1 MDFGCRV
8 SCAGEHAAHLLDAAE
23 RLRHAAVE
31 LLDRAM
37 FDGIEVDAAVV
48 EADVSAAA
56 TTAVV
61 VATQLAD
68 ALSADASGQAQNSH
82 FRVVIAVH
90 RL

>member
-1 MDFGCRV
+1 MDPRPRV
-8 SCAGEHAAHLLDAAE
+8 NGAGEPAADLLDAAE

-31 LLDRAM
+31 LLDSAV

-56 TTAVV
+56 PTA
-61 VATQLAD
+61 AALAD
-68 ALSADASGQAQNSH
+68 ALAEALSTAASTQEPRSL

-90 RL
+90 RD